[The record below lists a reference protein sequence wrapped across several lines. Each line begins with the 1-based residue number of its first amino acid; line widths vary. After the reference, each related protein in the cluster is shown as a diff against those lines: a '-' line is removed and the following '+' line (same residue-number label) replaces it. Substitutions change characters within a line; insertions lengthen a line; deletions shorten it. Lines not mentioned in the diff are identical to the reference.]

1 MLEVPVLAHEGV
13 TAALKGHGTSYGIM
27 SIRSMALVSRRVSCY
42 RRTNL
47 TGRCTRR
54 QSRAP
59 IRPALLMSPH
69 STTALSLAPTSQTAA
84 AETAASSPKRTVCI
98 PQRQVFT
105 VVGQLILSVCR
116 AGGRCRPAYKGEG
129 KGAASCRREAAAKET
144 GTPRGKPCCLSL
156 VLCIQL
162 GKVTCSNFFAAFHI
176 TMASFQTGLFPW

>member
-69 STTALSLAPTSQTAA
+69 STTALSLSHPQAKLQQQKQQLPLQKGPSAFRSVKSSPSSTSSSYRSAEQAA
-84 AETAASSPKRTVCI
+84 AADRLIKGRERELRLAEEKLQQKKR
-98 PQRQVFT
+98 QRQEVS
-105 VVGQLILSVCR
+105 L
-116 AGGRCRPAYKGEG
+116 
-129 KGAASCRREAAAKET
+129 AAW
-144 GTPRGKPCCLSL
+144 
-156 VLCIQL
+156 VLCC
-162 GKVTCSNFFAAFHI
+162 VFS
-176 TMASFQTGLFPW
+176 